1 MPTHAALPSR
11 AESLCSAKRTA
22 LPHLVLDSGSK
33 VVVDQLSNKVRR
45 PFNFR
50 ASLTS
55 GVLLRVPRLFIQSL
69 CLLF

>member
-1 MPTHAALPSR
+1 
-11 AESLCSAKRTA
+11 
-22 LPHLVLDSGSK
+22 VLDSGSK